1 MTFGEGLTIAGVA
14 VTVLGAI
21 CGFLAWLVRKGWQG
35 GKMEQRLS
43 DMGTVA
49 AQIKETVKLEME
61 HVRETIGSELAH
73 IAREV
78 MLLRQSK
85 DAQAE
90 ALTRTVTMVDKLEKR
105 MDRWE
110 DAHPAP

>member
-1 MTFGEGLTIAGVA
+1 MTFAESLTIAGVA
-14 VTVLGAI
+14 VAVLASI

-35 GKMEQRLS
+35 GKMEQRLT

-61 HVRETIGSELAH
+61 HVRETIGGELAH